1 MPKED
6 SIWKRGIG
14 YVPQDIYLADDTI
27 KNNIA
32 FMVSEEEISFDN
44 VIKAA
49 KIAHIHEFI
58 MELPDQYETRIGE
71 RGVRLSGGQKQRL
84 GIARA
89 LYDNPEVL
97 VFDEATSAMDTL
109 TENSVM
115 ETIRSLKS
123 KHTIIMIAHR
133 LTTIRDCDVIYMLED
148 GMIVGSGNFKE
159 LSSKNEKFRK
169 MVEA

>member
-1 MPKED
+1 
-6 SIWKRGIG
+6 
-14 YVPQDIYLADDTI
+14 
-27 KNNIA
+27 
-32 FMVSEEEISFDN
+32 
-44 VIKAA
+44 
-49 KIAHIHEFI
+49 
-58 MELPDQYETRIGE
+58 
-71 RGVRLSGGQKQRL
+71 
-84 GIARA
+84 
-89 LYDNPEVL
+89 
-97 VFDEATSAMDTL
+97 MDTL

-115 ETIRSLKS
+115 ETIRSLS

>member
-1 MPKED
+1 MATKDIDISIKNSSVGIVGETGSGKSTLVDIILSIHAPDEGSILLDGSELCQKKIP
-6 SIWKRGIG
+6 IWKRGIG

-97 VFDEATSAMDTL
+97 VLMKQPVQWIL
-109 TENSVM
+109 
-115 ETIRSLKS
+115 
-123 KHTIIMIAHR
+123 
-133 LTTIRDCDVIYMLED
+133 
-148 GMIVGSGNFKE
+148 
-159 LSSKNEKFRK
+159 
-169 MVEA
+169 